1 MNREFLFDCLRFHGL
16 THDSRLTPHEFP
28 AFHNLLRT
36 FVLYIYMQAIVNVQG
51 LTKQFKNLTAV
62 QDLSFSVNEGDVYGF
77 LGQNGAGKSTTIRML
92 ATLISPTA
100 GSIEIF
106 GKKLETHRNEIL
118 REVGAV
124 IEKPDVYKY
133 LSAYENLK
141 LFARLS
147 GVKITHEKLMQ
158 QLDQVGLASRAKDT
172 VKTFSQGMKQR
183 LGIAIA
189 LVHDPKLIILD
200 EPTNG
205 LDPQGIAD
213 IRNLILHLSRDLKKT
228 LIVSSHL
235 LSEIEQVA
243 TRVLIIDK
251 GKKIIEGN
259 AEELFDPAQTIVE
272 LQTFD
277 NVYALEQLQLSAWN
291 THLQRQ
297 RDTAILIK
305 LDRQLISQLHRDLVD
320 MDIQVLS
327 LQPRHS
333 LEDYFLQVT
342 SGNQHVDTY
351 SN

>member
-1 MNREFLFDCLRFHGL
+1 
-16 THDSRLTPHEFP
+16 
-28 AFHNLLRT
+28 
-36 FVLYIYMQAIVNVQG
+36 MQPIVTVTG

-92 ATLISPTA
+92 LTLIAPSK
-100 GSIEIF
+100 GRVEIF
-106 GKKLETHRNEIL
+106 GKELTANRNEIL
-118 REVGAV
+118 SQVGAV

-147 GVKITHEKLMQ
+147 GIKITEERLMEQLEK
-158 QLDQVGLASRAKDT
+158 VGLASRAKDT

-213 IRNLILHLSRDLKKT
+213 IRNLILHLSRDLNKT
-228 LIVSSHL
+228 VIVSSHL

-259 AEELFDPAQTIVE
+259 AAELFDPSQTIVE

-277 NVYALEQLQLSAWN
+277 NGYALQQLAISAWGQ
-291 THLQRQ
+291 HLQPQ
-297 RDTAILIK
+297 RDSAILIK
-305 LDRQLISQLHRDLVD
+305 LDRQQIPQLHRDLVD